1 MHPLRT
7 VRKRFAVPAGFKTS
21 QNLARI
27 FRFTGGIKMNDYLIV
42 YETRSFKNDTI
53 VRADNMKKAVDD
65 FHRIWEND
73 HVILNIIELK

>member
-1 MHPLRT
+1 
-7 VRKRFAVPAGFKTS
+7 
-21 QNLARI
+21 
-27 FRFTGGIKMNDYLIV
+27 MNDYLIV